1 MNKTFLYILYGKL
14 IHDYVNK
21 NYLSKTKK
29 EILNILIHL
38 ELNLNSVENDNIGI
52 NKSIAKNKVE
62 HALKVKRMIG

>member
-1 MNKTFLYILYGKL
+1 M
-14 IHDYVNK
+14 NK

-62 HALKVKRMIG
+62 HALKVKRMILFSFAIISIIRVP